1 MVVRAVR
8 RMCLAAAL
16 LLALAGCG
24 AIDAYRSV
32 RGLDKSD
39 PDPATAPFSK
49 NLAAGEVADYPNLS
63 TVPPPPTT
71 ASTTAERTALTQK
84 LVAERTTAEADL
96 GTLPAAAPAQAPVA
110 GSPAKVA
117 AAGPAVTAAPSAP
130 VAPAPASAPPTTVA
144 SAVAPPETAVPD
156 TTAPPPASA
165 RQRGRQPKEAPPQES
180 SLQMPVIP
188 TVPEGEATQ
197 PPPPTPHLGPAPS
210 VQTPATTAAVA
221 VPVPAPPPPVP
232 AMAAPAP
239 PPPLIPAAT
248 EVKRAQAA
256 ASVAAFDLA
265 DPPRLVADQRARLGQ
280 VAEAF
285 RSKPGT
291 VKIVAYA
298 APAPAGAEQ
307 LASFRAALDRAQVV
321 AAALAEAGIPS
332 NKIQTEAS
340 PAGAGA
346 SVGRV
351 EVRLVP

>member
-1 MVVRAVR
+1 MVAQAARG
-8 RMCLAAAL
+8 MCLAAAL
-16 LLALAGCG
+16 VSALAGCSP
-24 AIDAYRSV
+24 IEAYRSA

-96 GTLPAAAPAQAPVA
+96 GTLPAAPTQAPVA

-117 AAGPAVTAAPSAP
+117 AGAPAASIALGAA
-130 VAPAPASAPPTTVA
+130 VAPALASAAPTTVA
-144 SAVAPPETAVPD
+144 SAVVPPETAVPD
-156 TTAPPPASA
+156 TTAQPTASV
-165 RQRGRQPKEAPPQES
+165 RQRQPKEAPPQES
-180 SLQMPVIP
+180 SLQMPEIP
-188 TVPEGEATQ
+188 TVPEAEATR
-197 PPPPTPHLGPAPS
+197 PPPPAPRLGPAPS
-210 VQTPATTAAVA
+210 VGPVQTPATTAAVA
-221 VPVPAPPPPVP
+221 VPVPAPPPP
-232 AMAAPAP
+232 
-239 PPPLIPAAT
+239 LIPAAT
-248 EVKRAQAA
+248 EIGRAQPA

-265 DPPRLVADQRARLGQ
+265 DPPRLAADQRARLGQ
-280 VAEAF
+280 VAEAY
-285 RSKPGT
+285 RNKPGT

-298 APAPAGAEQ
+298 APAPAGAQQ
-307 LASFRAALDRAQVV
+307 LASFRAALDRAQFV

-346 SVGRV
+346 SAGRV
-351 EVRLVP
+351 EVRLAP